1 MARRKKAST
10 GDILFFWYGL
20 IAELVI
26 LLWAFIDECCGDK
39 K

>member
-1 MARRKKAST
+1 MARRKKVST

-20 IAELVI
+20 IAELFI
-26 LLWAFIDECCGDK
+26 LLWAALDEYCGDK

>member
-1 MARRKKAST
+1 MAQRKKAST

-26 LLWAFIDECCGDK
+26 LLWAALDECCGDK